1 MQLTSRKSTRLVFH
15 SGLGNQLF
23 QWAYLQIMLSKG
35 CSISPA
41 YASSLISGDR
51 PLQVSTLMR
60 DQGLLVKKIN
70 KLEYQAWIRLID
82 NCGEKSY
89 LHKKF
94 LDYREKPFTI
104 PLESELQA
112 ASVVTGYFQSFSF
125 IREHSKHVIPI
136 LSEYLNNVS
145 LPSSINFDA
154 NVIHI
159 RGGDLKDPNNF
170 KKYGVMGIKFYE
182 LLPIDSDLNTVIV
195 TDDLERA
202 QLIANRIKVDSIIG
216 PDALDP
222 WQTLKLMVNATNLFA
237 ANSTLSLWAAFLKV
251 NRSGSVYIPCP
262 LFRDRNFDA
271 NGSLNISG
279 ANNLPSHFQD
289 FVDLQG

>member
-1 MQLTSRKSTRLVFH
+1 MQLTARKSTRLVFH

-23 QWAYLQIMLSKG
+23 QWAYLQVMLSKG
-35 CSISPA
+35 CRISPA

-51 PLQVSTLMR
+51 PLQVSKLIR
-60 DQGLLVKKIN
+60 DQGLFVRKIN
-70 KLEYQAWIRLID
+70 KLEYQTWTRLID
-82 NCGEKSY
+82 NCGEKSF

-112 ASVVTGYFQSFSF
+112 ASVLTGYFQSFSF
-125 IREHSKHVIPI
+125 VREHSKHVIPI

-145 LPSSINFDA
+145 LPFSIDFDV
-154 NVIHI
+154 NLIHI
-159 RGGDLKDPNNF
+159 RGGDLRDPKNF

-182 LLPIDSDLNTVIV
+182 LLPIDNHLKTVIV

-202 QLIANRIKVDSIIG
+202 RLIANRINVHSIIG
-216 PDALDP
+216 PEALDP
-222 WQTLKLMVNATNLFA
+222 WQTLNLMVNATNLFA

-262 LFRDRNFDA
+262 LFRDRDYDA
-271 NGSLNISG
+271 NGALNISG
-279 ANNLPSHFQD
+279 ANYLPSHFQD
-289 FVDLQG
+289 FEDPQS